1 MKLTDLIEMCE
12 RRLLQLGNRRTSAV
26 ELGDMRQI
34 QDIDAEA
41 EDTQTT
47 LNRLRT
53 LAAPA
58 P

>member
-47 LNRLRT
+47 LNQLRT
-53 LAAPA
+53 LLA
-58 P
+58 